1 MLVRAARP
9 TASSTFSGYRYVPTG
24 NLGPAGVP
32 GEGTVGRRKSGRRR
46 IRGERERERESGRG
60 RSRSESLGE
69 HQGAL
74 RLRARG
80 APPKSAE
87 ARAEFAPTSPRRQ
100 AAPGPRGAR
109 LSTRARRRWYLLA
122 GAAVHLARSMC
133 GHWRRTC
140 VDTDGLGP
148 LYCGLAEVRRNARVP
163 VRVRGPLP
171 TCT

>member
-9 TASSTFSGYRYVPTG
+9 TASSTFSGYRYVPAG

-32 GEGTVGRRKSGRRR
+32 GEGTVSRRKSGRRR
-46 IRGERERERESGRG
+46 IRGERERERKRERAQQERGSGG
-60 RSRSESLGE
+60 APGGAAAPRSRG
-69 HQGAL
+69 
-74 RLRARG
+74 
-80 APPKSAE
+80 SAE
-87 ARAEFAPTSPRRQ
+87 ERRGPREFAPTSPQRQ

-133 GHWRRTC
+133 RHWWRTR
-140 VDTDGLGP
+140 VWTPDGLGP

-171 TCT
+171 TST